1 MHATLTQ
8 KGGTIK
14 QEHKCPIGAEHDRFI
29 EEKTLQIQTDKEER
43 VWESCCFRTDRRA
56 CQFVVQSTIAFA
68 VLAFSAV
75 QLVRYQDCES
85 IQPYLSM
92 IVFIL
97 GSFCRDVA
105 ANNKTQ

>member
-1 MHATLTQ
+1 MLTQ
-8 KGGTIK
+8 TGSAIK
-14 QEHKCPIGAEHDRFI
+14 QEHQCPIGVEHDRFL
-29 EEKTLQIQTDKEER
+29 EEKALELQTEKEDR
-43 VWESCCFRTDRRA
+43 TWESCCFRTDRRA